1 MHEEKE
7 TIIMVKPKVRRSS
20 RDATTTTTTNNNNIR
35 NVFVI
40 DDDASSLPPK
50 LGRKNRSNSLIS
62 LVLSF
67 FELTFHYFLLL
78 LNE

>member
-1 MHEEKE
+1 MREEKE
-7 TIIMVKPKVRRSS
+7 TIIMVKPKVRRFS
-20 RDATTTTTTNNNNIR
+20 RDATTTTTNNNNIR